1 MKITKE
7 HALFYASKKSK
18 LFPCDVSIHTLIN
31 SQVHIERNVYEKYND
46 LAIVNSLY
54 QRCKRNG
61 LNLIAELRVLSWN
74 SKGLRHHRARLC
86 RKIIKKLLR
95 GCR

>member
-18 LFPCDVSIHTLIN
+18 IFQCDVSIHTLIN
-31 SQVHIERNVYEKYND
+31 SQLHIERSAYEKHND
-46 LAIVNSLY
+46 LTIVNMLY
-54 QRCKRNG
+54 QRCKRND
-61 LNLIAELRVLSWN
+61 LSFIAELRVLLEN
-74 SKGLRHHRARLC
+74 SQGLRHHRARLC

>member
-18 LFPCDVSIHTLIN
+18 LFPCDVSIHALIN
-31 SQVHIERNVYEKYND
+31 SQVHIERSVYEKYND
-46 LAIVNSLY
+46 LVVINSLY
-54 QRCKRNG
+54 QRCKRND
-61 LNLIAELRVLSWN
+61 LNLIDELRALSWN
-74 SKGLRHHRARLC
+74 SKGLRHHRVRLC

-95 GCR
+95 V